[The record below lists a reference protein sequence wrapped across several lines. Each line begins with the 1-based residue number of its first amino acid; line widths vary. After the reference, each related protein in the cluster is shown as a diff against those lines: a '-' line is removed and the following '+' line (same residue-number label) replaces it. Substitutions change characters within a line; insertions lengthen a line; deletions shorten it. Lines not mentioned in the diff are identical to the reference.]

1 MTALVKAYT
10 LLAIAFVTTVLSR
23 WLRLGRRYGLPAFHR
38 NYAVERLNAMRPS
51 DTDVLVA
58 AGRCIACRRCEDGDL
73 GLMQKHPGVYP
84 GLMTLVLSSARET
97 SNAGLA
103 LQAWQLLSEPELE
116 RRQALCPE
124 QVPIVALGE
133 LVRHHAEQAGRVL
146 PAEA

>member
-23 WLRLGRRYGLPAFHR
+23 WLRLGSRYGLPAFHR
-38 NYAVERLNAMRPS
+38 NYAVERLHAMRPT
-51 DTDVLVA
+51 DGDVLVA

-73 GLMQKHPGVYP
+73 ELLQKHRGVYP

-97 SNAGLA
+97 SNAALA
-103 LQAWQLLSEPELE
+103 MPAWQLLSEPELE

-124 QVPIVALGE
+124 QVPIVALRE
-133 LVRHHAEQAGRVL
+133 HLRHHAAQSARVL
-146 PAEA
+146 PPEA